1 MPLEEKAKFVSLW
14 PRRFP
19 ALPPAWRLTCP
30 LLASPLPLP
39 LEGSPPDHKGLMPV
53 PLLSP
58 TGLGSLPVMSLQLTS
73 STQSTGQT
81 DIRQADMLTDLT
93 AMQRAT
99 TKEESLSRRRQNGK
113 M

>member
-14 PRRFP
+14 PRGFP

-58 TGLGSLPVMSLQLTS
+58 TGLGSFPRDVPP
-73 STQSTGQT
+73 
-81 DIRQADMLTDLT
+81 ADFEHAVHGAD
-93 AMQRAT
+93 RH
-99 TKEESLSRRRQNGK
+99 
-113 M
+113 